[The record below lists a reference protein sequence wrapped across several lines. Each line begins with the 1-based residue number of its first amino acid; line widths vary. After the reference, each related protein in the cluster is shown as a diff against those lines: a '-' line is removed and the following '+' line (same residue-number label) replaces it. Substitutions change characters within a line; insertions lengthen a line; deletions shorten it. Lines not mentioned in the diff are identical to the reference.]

1 MITQKIP
8 SNNKFGFFFSAV
20 FAMIALYSHLQQIKS
35 TLVAAAIISI
45 IFLTTTLLAPQVL
58 KPLNRFWY
66 ELGMLIGK
74 VISPIVLGIIF
85 FILITPI
92 AIITRVFGRDHLKIK
107 KLSVQSYWIDRH
119 PLARPPSDSFK
130 RQF

>member
-1 MITQKIP
+1 MLTQKMP

-20 FAMIALYSHLQQIKS
+20 FAIIALYSHSQQIKS

-45 IFLTTTLLAPQVL
+45 VFLTTTLLVPQAL
-58 KPLNRFWY
+58 KPLNRIWY

-119 PLARPPSDSFK
+119 PPRPPSDSFK

>member
-1 MITQKIP
+1 MSPKNIP

-20 FAMIALYSHLQQIKS
+20 FAVIALYSYSQQSNS
-35 TLVAAAIISI
+35 TMSASAIISI
-45 IFLTTTLLAPQVL
+45 VFLTTTLLVPQVL
-58 KPLNRFWY
+58 SPLNRIWY
-66 ELGMLIGK
+66 ELGILIGK

-107 KLSVQSYWIDRH
+107 KLSVQSYWIDRP
-119 PLARPPSDSFK
+119 PLSRPHSDSFK
-130 RQF
+130 SQF